1 MRICRT
7 SISDQENIMS
17 YKIFARALS
26 CAFALSFTAPALA
39 CSAHVCE
46 LPSDWLSQGLA
57 AHPNSTSVS
66 LRYDFA
72 PQTQLR
78 LGTDAVDRSTVSIPN
93 PDEIEQSTYNHALN
107 ITATHSFGANWV
119 AEVQVPLLLRPH
131 RTITENETDIS
142 SSRTKGLGDVQ
153 ASLRFQGF
161 GGRGVTGVE
170 LGLKL
175 PVGQFHQTFQT
186 GPEAGNPVDRGLQP
200 GSGTTDAILG
210 IYHFGKLTGPI
221 DFLVQ
226 AQVQVPL
233 GSREGYQPGVSGA
246 LSAGVSYTRLRGIT
260 PQLQLNLRAA
270 ARDRGANADVA
281 KSGGEQLYV
290 APGLSAR
297 LSGSTILFGI
307 AQLPLYQRV
316 NGYQIAPRY
325 TLSFGVQHKF

>member
-1 MRICRT
+1 MLY
-7 SISDQENIMS
+7 SLL
-17 YKIFARALS
+17 ARALS
-26 CAFALSFTAPALA
+26 CAVAVSFAAPALA

-57 AHPNSTSVS
+57 AHPDSTSIS

-78 LGTDAVDRSTVSIPN
+78 IGTDAVDRATVPIPN
-93 PDEIEQSTYNHALN
+93 AEEIEQSTYNHALN
-107 ITATHSFGANWV
+107 ITATHSFGANWI
-119 AEVQVPLLLRPH
+119 AELQVPLLLRPH
-131 RTITENETDIS
+131 LTITEGETDLS

-153 ASLRFQGF
+153 ASLRYQGF

-175 PVGQFHQTFQT
+175 PTGQFHQTFLT

-200 GSGTTDAILG
+200 GSGTTDAIVG
-210 IYHFGKLTGPI
+210 IYHFGKLSGPI

-246 LSAGVSYTRLRGIT
+246 LSAGISYTRLRGIT
-260 PQLQLNLRAA
+260 PQLQLNFRAA
-270 ARDRGANADVA
+270 ARDSGVNADII
-281 KSGGEQLYV
+281 KSGGEQLYI
-290 APGLSAR
+290 APGAAAR

-325 TLSFGVQHKF
+325 TLSLGVQHKF